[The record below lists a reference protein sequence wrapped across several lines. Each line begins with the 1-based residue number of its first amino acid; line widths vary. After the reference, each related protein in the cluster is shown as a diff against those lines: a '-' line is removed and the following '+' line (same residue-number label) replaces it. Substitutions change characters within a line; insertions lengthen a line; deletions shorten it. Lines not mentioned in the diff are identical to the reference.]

1 MHGSDLEQEELKLEE
16 EIEYG
21 INQYCRAHEIDVP
34 SFVALVALSGGADSV
49 ALLLAMSRL
58 KFKLVVCHVNHGQR
72 PEALADEQF
81 CGELCRQL
89 GLTLRVVR
97 LQECQPEL
105 VVGASEEALRDGRY
119 RALVDVARDEQCH
132 AVVTAHNL
140 DDQVETLLFRLF
152 RGTSPRGLAAMK
164 SWRHLAFGI
173 HLLRPM
179 LGLKRRSILAYL
191 GELGQEH
198 REDASNN
205 DLSYKRNFIRHQLMP
220 SILEAFPEAQ
230 ANVENFR
237 RTLSGED
244 RLLGEMAEAKL
255 DQARVKGPIDG
266 AEYLVCSVLK
276 EMDGALL
283 ARVLVLYMEERGVEP
298 SFSRV
303 RRFADCLWGE
313 DRNFSF
319 ADGLELE
326 IKGGLVRLVQE
337 LPTAQLESAVNQ
349 ARRWMQPTCVRLP
362 ESGHSRITMIHW
374 LNRGLKVETID
385 PDEPEPVGAFPPRQ
399 AAQILA
405 DLSAYDPANPINSVN
420 PANLEPLLFRLREEG
435 DFIVPLGMSEPVRL
449 KQYLHANG
457 RQGSRQLWQG
467 TPLQN
472 MDEKVTR
479 RLTPVL
485 ACGREVRWVPGWG
498 LSEKIKVQGR
508 PSHRLSL
515 LELTSG

>member
-16 EIEYG
+16 EIESG

-58 KFKLVVCHVNHGQR
+58 KIKLVVCHVNHGQR

-81 CGELCRQL
+81 CGELCRRL
-89 GLTLRVVR
+89 GLTWRVVR
-97 LQECQPEL
+97 LKECEPGL
-105 VVGASEEALRDGRY
+105 AVGASEEALRDGRY
-119 RALVDVARDEQCH
+119 RALVEVARDEQCH

-164 SWRHLAFGI
+164 SWRNLAFGI

-179 LGLKRRSILAYL
+179 LGLKRRAILAYL
-191 GELGQEH
+191 CELGQEY

-220 SILEAFPEAQ
+220 RILEAFPAAH

-255 DQARVKGPIDG
+255 AQARVKGPSDG

-276 EMDGALL
+276 VMDGALL

-303 RRFADCLWGE
+303 RRFADCLWGV
-313 DRNFSF
+313 DGNFSF
-319 ADGLELE
+319 ADGLDLE

-349 ARRWMQPTCVRLP
+349 ARGWMQPTCVRLP
-362 ESGHSRITMIHW
+362 EPGHSLITMIHW
-374 LNRGLKVETID
+374 LNRGLKVETIEL
-385 PDEPEPVGAFPPRQ
+385 DEAEPVGAFPPRQ

-405 DLSAYDPANPINSVN
+405 DLSAYDAANPANQ
-420 PANLEPLLFRLREEG
+420 ANLEPLLFRLREEG
-435 DFIVPLGMSEPVRL
+435 DFIVPLGMREPVRL

-457 RQGSRQLWQG
+457 RQGSGQLWQG

-472 MDEKVTR
+472 VDEKVTR

-485 ACGREVRWVPGWG
+485 ACGREVLWVPGWG